1 LLLSKLVTLASC
13 EEKYCEKLIASLL
26 LGKKKKTKTK
36 VLVDYEANHQG
47 LKPGLSKTSQSYHLI
62 RAMFC
67 PPKT

>member
-1 LLLSKLVTLASC
+1 VKKNIVKKINC
-13 EEKYCEKLIASLL
+13 LIA
-26 LGKKKKTKTK
+26 LGKKKKKKK

-47 LKPGLSKTSQSYHLI
+47 LKQGLSKTSQSYHLI

>member
-26 LGKKKKTKTK
+26 LEKKKTK